1 MTRKHRHFGGI
12 SSIAIRRPVG
22 TVAITS
28 VVIVLGVFFLSRLTL
43 DLLPEIVYPQIRA
56 GADYSGVAP
65 QVMEEQV
72 TKALETALA
81 VTEGVVRL
89 ESETTEGR
97 SGVNLHFGYGTDVNF
112 ALQEA
117 SKNLDRARGRLPREM
132 DPPTIYKFDP
142 SQSPIF
148 EVAFSSPTRD
158 LIDLR
163 DWVDLRLRPQLLTV
177 EGVASVDVSG
187 GLTREIQV
195 TLDQERIRSYGLTV
209 SDILNQL
216 RDENQDV
223 AAGQV
228 ASSEYELVGKTT
240 GKFQTVDDIRDV
252 LLPVPGSARR
262 VPLSEVAAI
271 RDTHRDQR
279 LWARLDGVPAVKL
292 SVRKQP
298 DANTVLVATQVD
310 DRLSQLAGARFVP
323 EDIQFEIISDQSFF
337 IENAVAGVRNA
348 ALAGAAL
355 AMLVVLLFLGSL
367 RKTFVIGLSIPI
379 AVLATF
385 VMMGLGGLTLNIL
398 SLGGLALGV
407 GMLVDNSIVMLENI
421 FRHRALGDRD
431 PVEAAHHGA
440 AEVTSA
446 VTAATATS
454 LAAVLPFL
462 LISGLTALIFRELI
476 LTISFAIVA
485 SLAVALTMVPMLAA
499 QTAKIQ
505 RESGLARSRPYR
517 AFNAGLE
524 SVTRLY
530 RRVARRIVRHRWIV
544 LGGAFATLA
553 GALFVAR
560 SFGTEFLPTV
570 DDGQVGVFLRMPEGT
585 SAERTNE
592 IALRIE
598 EEIATMPYVEHVF
611 TTAGGFLFGSSTA
624 ERSGRGSMNIILVPA
639 RQRPDMP
646 AGVWV
651 AALQTKIDAMA
662 VPGARIFARPP
673 RIRGLRTNR
682 SGSDVAIS
690 IHGDDLDLLTLVGQD
705 IIRQLNGIPGLES
718 LEPSADEASPQ
729 LSIEIDRQRAADLGL
744 NVAEV
749 GQTVRTALDG
759 SVPTRY
765 TDANNE
771 YDVRVRLPRE
781 SFTSAEDLGAIALFS
796 GTNRPIYLRDV
807 AAVRLTS
814 GPTTILRENQ
824 NRLIR
829 ITGDINS
836 ELTTVG
842 EVNREIRARLDG
854 FALPEGYGL
863 VYGGEE
869 QAIREN
875 QRNLLIVTSLAVF
888 LVLVVMAVQYESLKN
903 PFVILVSMPLAMVGV
918 VGILWITQMPLSAP
932 VLLGVILLTGIV
944 VNNAILLVEYVEL
957 ARDEQGMSPE
967 EAVVEAGAIRL
978 RPILMTTLTT
988 ILGMMPL
995 ALGLGEGSELMRP
1008 LAIAVVGGLSV
1019 STLLTLI
1026 VIPCAY
1032 LIFTDLADRLI
1043 SGVIGRKGRDPEPA
1057 PQLGT
1062 PSGLHTLHR
1071 SEGA

>member
-1 MTRKHRHFGGI
+1 MTRKHRHFGGL
-12 SSIAIRRPVG
+12 SSVAIQRPVG
-22 TVAITS
+22 TIAIIS

-43 DLLPEIVYPQIRA
+43 DLLPEIVYPQVRA

-72 TKALETALA
+72 TKALETSLA

-97 SGVNLHFGYGTDVNF
+97 VGVNLHFSYGTDVNF

-132 DPPTIYKFDP
+132 DPPTIFKFDP
-142 SQSPIF
+142 SQIPIF

-158 LIDLR
+158 LIELR

-240 GKFQTVDDIRDV
+240 GKFRTVDDIRNV
-252 LLPVPGSARR
+252 LLPVSGTVRR
-262 VPLSEVAAI
+262 VPLSEVATV

-298 DANTVLVATQVD
+298 DANTVLVARQVS
-310 DRLSQLAGARFVP
+310 DRLTQLAGARFVP
-323 EDIQFEIISDQSFF
+323 QDIEYEVISDQSVF
-337 IENAVAGVRNA
+337 IENSVAGVRNA
-348 ALAGAAL
+348 ALAGAIL

-367 RKTFVIGLSIPI
+367 RKTFVIGMAIPI

-385 VMMGLGGLTLNIL
+385 IMMGLGGLTLNIL

-421 FRHRALGDRD
+421 FRHRSLGDRD
-431 PVEAAHHGA
+431 PIDAAHHGA

-462 LISGLTALIFRELI
+462 LITGLTALIFRELI

-485 SLAVALTMVPMLAA
+485 SLGVALTLVPMLAA

-505 RESGLARSRPYR
+505 RESGLARTRPYR
-517 AFNAGLE
+517 AFNAGLA
-524 SVTRLY
+524 TLTQLY
-530 RRVARRIVRHRWIV
+530 RQVTVRLVRRRWLV
-544 LGGAFATLA
+544 LASAFATLA
-553 GALFVAR
+553 GALFAAR
-560 SFGTEFLPTV
+560 SFNSEFLPTV
-570 DDGQVGVFLRMPEGT
+570 DDGQVSVYLRMPEGT

-592 IALRIE
+592 IALRLE
-598 EEIATMPYVEHVF
+598 QQIATMPHVEHVF

-624 ERSGRGSMNIILVPA
+624 ERSGRGSMNVILVPA
-639 RQRPDMP
+639 RERPDMP

-651 AALQTKIDAMA
+651 AQLQEKIDALG

-682 SGSDVAIS
+682 SGNDVSIS
-690 IHGDDLDLLTLVGQD
+690 IHGDDLDLLTRLGQD
-705 IIRQLNGIPGLES
+705 VIRQLNGIAGLES
-718 LEPSADEASPQ
+718 LEPSSDEASPQ
-729 LSIEIDRQRAADLGL
+729 LSIEIDRQRASDLGL

-759 SVPTRY
+759 SVPTRF
-765 TDANNE
+765 TDGNNE

-781 SFTSAEDLGAIALFS
+781 RFTSAEDLGAIALFS
-796 GTNRPIYLRDV
+796 GSNRPIYLRDV
-807 AAVRLTS
+807 ANVRLTS

-829 ITGDINS
+829 INGDINT
-836 ELTTVG
+836 ELTSVG
-842 EVNREIRARLDG
+842 EVNRQIRTRLAG
-854 FALPEGYGL
+854 FALPDGYGL

-875 QRNLLIVTSLAVF
+875 QRNLFIVTALAVF

-903 PFVILVSMPLAMVGV
+903 PFVIIVSVPLAMVGV
-918 VGILWITQMPLSAP
+918 VGILWVTGMPISAP

-957 ARDEQGMSPE
+957 ARDELGMTPE
-967 EAVVEAGAIRL
+967 NAVVEAGAIRL
-978 RPILMTTLTT
+978 RPILMTSITT
-988 ILGMMPL
+988 MLGMMPL

-1008 LAIAVVGGLSV
+1008 LAIAVIGGLSV
-1019 STLLTLI
+1019 SMILTLI
-1026 VIPCAY
+1026 VIPCTY
-1032 LIFTDLADRLI
+1032 LIFTDVADRFMKI
-1043 SGVIGRKGRDPEPA
+1043 VIGKKEARTDPA
-1057 PQLGT
+1057 PPIGT
-1062 PSGLHTLHR
+1062 APGLHTLHR
-1071 SEGA
+1071 GEGA